1 MCYLLVEN
9 MDVEHFNISS
19 RSVAD
24 FTHDMRALNVYY
36 SYFHS
41 GYNASNH

>member
-1 MCYLLVEN
+1 

>member
-1 MCYLLVEN
+1 

-24 FTHDMRALNVYY
+24 FTHDMWALSVYY
-36 SYFHS
+36 LVP
-41 GYNASNH
+41 